1 MVVDA
6 NKFRKNLKEKM
17 LSEKS
22 GYILPI
28 RKLTFQK
35 FNGGGSVS

>member
-28 RKLTFQK
+28 SKFQK
-35 FNGGGSVS
+35 FIGGGSVS